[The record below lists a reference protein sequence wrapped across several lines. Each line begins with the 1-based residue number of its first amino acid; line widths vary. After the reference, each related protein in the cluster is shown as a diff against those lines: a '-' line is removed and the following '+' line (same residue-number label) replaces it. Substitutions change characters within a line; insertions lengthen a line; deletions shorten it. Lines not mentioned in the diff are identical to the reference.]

1 MLRLGQTYREE
12 DLIHDCLKGK
22 RSGQEALYKKYSAKM
37 FGICLRYLPDRTE
50 AEDAM
55 VSAMVRVFAQ
65 LPTFRQEGS
74 FEGWI
79 RRITV
84 NEALGV
90 LRRKKKIYFEEMEVA
105 DRQMSAGTAE
115 TNLEAEELLKMVQF
129 LPTGYRTVFN
139 LYAIEGY
146 SHKEIAEMLGVTE
159 STSKSQLNRARNLL
173 KEMIAKYQGVS
184 LLAL

>member
-1 MLRLGQTYREE
+1 MLRLGQTYREI
-12 DLIHDCLKGK
+12 DLVRDCLDGK
-22 RSGQEALYKKYSAKM
+22 RGAEEALYKRYSAKM
-37 FGICLRYLPDRTE
+37 LGICLRYLPDRAE

-65 LPTFRQEGS
+65 LATFRQEGS
-74 FEGWI
+74 FEGWV
-79 RRITV
+79 RRIAV

-90 LRRKKKIYFEEMEVA
+90 LRRKKNLRFEEVEVA
-105 DRQMSAGTAE
+105 NRQRSDHDAE
-115 TNLEAEELLKMVQF
+115 TKLEADELLQMVQH
-129 LPTGYRTVFN
+129 LPPGYRTVFN

-146 SHKEIAEMLGVTE
+146 SHKEIAELLGVTE

-173 KEMIAKYQGVS
+173 KEMIAKHQGVP

>member
-1 MLRLGQTYREE
+1 MLRLGHTYRET
-12 DLIHDCLKGK
+12 DLIHDCLAGK
-22 RSGQEALYKKYSAKM
+22 RSAQEALYKKYSAKM
-37 FGICLRYLPDRTE
+37 LGVCLRYLSDRSE

-65 LPTFRQEGS
+65 LPNFRQEGS

-84 NEALGV
+84 NEALGI
-90 LRRKKKIYFEEMEVA
+90 LRRKKNIHFAEIELA
-105 DRQMSAGTAE
+105 DRQMSDHDSE
-115 TNLEAEELLKMVQF
+115 TNLEAEELLKMVQY

-146 SHKEIAEMLGVTE
+146 SHKEIAESLGITE

-173 KEMIAKYQGVS
+173 KQMIAKHQGVS